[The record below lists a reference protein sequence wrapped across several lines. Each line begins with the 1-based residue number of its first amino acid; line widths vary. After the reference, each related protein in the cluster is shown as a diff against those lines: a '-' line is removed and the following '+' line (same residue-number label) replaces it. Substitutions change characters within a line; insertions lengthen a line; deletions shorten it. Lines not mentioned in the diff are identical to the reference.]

1 MAHGTAYGVVLSGV
15 TGELVRVEADVAD
28 GLPGVTIVG
37 LPDASVSESRQRIK
51 VAIER
56 LGLIWPNRRLTI
68 GLSPAEMR
76 KHGSGLDLPMAM
88 AVLAAT
94 EQLSPVDLSST
105 AFIGELGLDGRILV
119 PRGALASALAARRA
133 GLRRVV
139 VPSAAAEQMCRLT
152 GIDVV
157 VCEELGQVVGV
168 VTGACAATLADGPT
182 AVPSPVADGP
192 DLRDV
197 RGHAQGR
204 LGLEVA
210 AAGGHHVALVGSPGV
225 GKTLLADRLA
235 GLLPD
240 LDDDA
245 ALEVAAVHSVA
256 GTARPDA
263 TYRRPPS
270 QSPHHSASAAALL
283 GAVHGTH
290 VAPGAATLA
299 HHGVLVLDEAAELC
313 RPALEG
319 LRQPLESGWIS
330 LARSGWRGR
339 LPARFQLVIAANPC
353 PCGRR
358 MGSGAGCSCTPAAI
372 RRYAAKLSGP
382 LLDRVDIR
390 LPVARPSEA
399 ELSAGTEGEETAAV
413 RERVVAARERSARRL
428 AGTPWRTNAQVPTG
442 PLRRRWRPDPEA
454 AELLSSIERGSAN
467 LRGPDR
473 VLRMAW
479 TIADLSAHERPTHD
493 DVALAMALR
502 GASLAWSA

>member
-1 MAHGTAYGVVLSGV
+1 MANGVVLSGV
-15 TGELVRVEADVAD
+15 VGALVRVEADVAE
-28 GLPGVTIVG
+28 GLPGVTVVG
-37 LPDASVSESRQRIK
+37 LPDASVSESKQRTK

-56 LGLIWPNRRLTI
+56 LGLTWPNRRLTI
-68 GLSPAEMR
+68 GLAPAEMR

-94 EQLSPVDLSST
+94 EQLPKADLTAT
-105 AFIGELGLDGRILV
+105 AFIGELGLDGRLLV

-133 GLRRVV
+133 GMRRVF
-139 VPSAAAEQMCRLT
+139 VPEAAAEQLQRLS

-157 VCEELGQVVGV
+157 IAEDLATVVAV
-168 VTGACAATLADGPT
+168 VTGEREAILANAGSLPT
-182 AVPSPVADGP
+182 PAVPEGP

-197 RGHAQGR
+197 RGQAQGR
-204 LGLEVA
+204 LGMEVA

-240 LDDDA
+240 LDDEA
-245 ALEVAAVHSVA
+245 ALDVASVHSVA
-256 GTARPDA
+256 GQPRPDA
-263 TYRRPPS
+263 VYRRPPA

-283 GAVHGTH
+283 GAVHGAH

-299 HHGVLVLDEAAELC
+299 HRGVLVLDEAAELS

-330 LARSGWRGR
+330 LARSAWRGR
-339 LPARFQLVIAANPC
+339 LPARFQLVLAANPC

-358 MGSGAGCSCTPAAI
+358 IGTGIGCSCSPAAI
-372 RRYAAKLSGP
+372 RRYAAKLNGP

-390 LPVARPSEA
+390 LPVTRPSDG
-399 ELSAGTEGEETAAV
+399 ELAQGADGESSAAV
-413 RERVVAARERSARRL
+413 RERVCAARERGARRL
-428 AGTPWRTNAQVPTG
+428 DGTPWSTNAQVPTG
-442 PLRRRWRPDPEA
+442 ALRRRWLPDAEG
-454 AELLSSIERGSAN
+454 AELLASIERGSAN

-479 TIADLSAHERPTHD
+479 TLADLAGRDRPGHEQ
-493 DVALAMALR
+493 VALAMSLR
-502 GASLAWSA
+502 GASLAWAA